1 MVSLDPSAV
10 SRMML
15 EGRESPDPQRDTG
28 SGELGTRSKEGLD
41 DALVEY
47 LELVDDHQR
56 LQARLK
62 QFLSLAFISLSEANY
77 ASRSSIRYGRDHY
90 DERMQSTVVLSISR
104 GDAQSGEPTFSVEKR
119 RSQKPEAKDPESR
132 AAGTTGLDADDGE
145 VDRPEGREKP
155 GLQDPLRWFG
165 ILVPPSLRASQR
177 AFSDAVQDVLPRL
190 AEVQHRMRT
199 TERRVEELR
208 RRIVETDGE

>member
-62 QFLSLAFISLSEANY
+62 QFLSLACGPVAIGWRGT
-77 ASRSSIRYGRDHY
+77 RS
-90 DERMQSTVVLSISR
+90 
-104 GDAQSGEPTFSVEKR
+104 
-119 RSQKPEAKDPESR
+119 
-132 AAGTTGLDADDGE
+132 
-145 VDRPEGREKP
+145 
-155 GLQDPLRWFG
+155 
-165 ILVPPSLRASQR
+165 
-177 AFSDAVQDVLPRL
+177 
-190 AEVQHRMRT
+190 
-199 TERRVEELR
+199 
-208 RRIVETDGE
+208 